1 MGLITHIVSF
11 KYKDDTSDA
20 QRHLVASSFLALQDQ
35 CHLEGNP
42 YLTVTGGKD
51 NSPEGLAKGFQVRS
65 CSFERGP
72 PRRRSP
78 SLRSSQQHAWVV
90 TFETADARDYYTFKD
105 PAHIK
110 FKDLALPF
118 VAEVFVFD
126 FEQGVFCSSRL
137 PPSARHPRSVLSDGR
152 PQKP

>member
-35 CHLEGNP
+35 CHLDGNT

-51 NSPEGLAKGFQVRS
+51 NSPEGLAKGFH
-65 CSFERGP
+65 
-72 PRRRSP
+72 
-78 SLRSSQQHAWVV
+78 HAWVV
-90 TFETADARDYYTFKD
+90 TFETAEARDYYTFKD
-105 PAHIK
+105 PAHTK

-137 PPSARHPRSVLSDGR
+137 PPPAL
-152 PQKP
+152 